1 MNFKQRM
8 RHLIDEIDEIKQP
21 PTWIITILEV
31 EEEFRKYENGEI
43 VWIEHPANITTA
55 WESRNLSDYS
65 AFGYVYPDIIEDGEA
80 KAFTRIIEDLKISK
94 ETSVTFIPKELN
106 DNRIRKIAVLYEELR
121 ALCPLNI
128 GWFDMIMQP
137 QPHTTIKITD
147 PMIIILGDFKAF
159 CKRREKIMT
168 DMIKQGEHPRT
179 KEEAIEDALTAIYRR
194 WHREEEGYQA
204 QIAELKGVKKEKKE
218 KVRCPLLT
226 HPTDPLSLKQ
236 LRRRAE
242 HKPHDITI
250 DDVKDIINKIQS
262 LQPDDIKIIK

>member
-1 MNFKQRM
+1 MNFEQRI

-21 PTWIITILEV
+21 PTWIITILKV
-31 EEEFRKYENGEI
+31 EEELRKYENGET
-43 VWIEHPANITTA
+43 VCIEYPANITTA
-55 WESRNLSDYS
+55 WESENLSDYS
-65 AFGYVYPDIIEDGEA
+65 DFGYLEIDAIKDGEA
-80 KAFTRIIEDLKISK
+80 KSLTRIVENLKMSK
-94 ETSVTFIPKELN
+94 ETLVTFIPKELN
-106 DNRIRKIAVLYEELR
+106 LDRIKKITVLYEELR
-121 ALCPLNI
+121 ILCPLNI
-128 GWFDMIMQP
+128 GWFDIIMQP

-147 PMIIILGDFKAF
+147 PMIAILGDFKAM
-159 CKRREKIMT
+159 CKRREKIMI

-179 KEEAIEDALTAIYRR
+179 EEEAIEDALTAIYRR

-204 QIAELKGVKKEKKE
+204 QIAESKGVKKEKKE

-250 DDVKDIINKIQS
+250 DDVKNIINKIQS